1 MQVLGAKIGEYS
13 LFFGDF
19 ALFTGGHFTDY
30 LLKHSSRGA
39 EVCVSGVGYGIIEG
53 KIVGYGINFGHAAVD
68 YLPAIAC
75 FASHKGI

>member
-13 LFFGDF
+13 LFFGYF
-19 ALFTGGHFTDY
+19 ALFTGVHFTDY

-39 EVCVSGVGYGIIEG
+39 EVFVSGVGYGIIERE
-53 KIVGYGINFGHAAVD
+53 IVGYGINFGHACVD
-68 YLPAIAC
+68 YLTAIAC

>member
-19 ALFTGGHFTDY
+19 NLSIGIYFTNY
-30 LLKHSSRGA
+30 LLKHSTRGA

>member
-13 LFFGDF
+13 LFFGYF
-19 ALFTGGHFTDY
+19 ALFTGFYFTYY

-39 EVCVSGVGYGIIEG
+39 EVCVSGVSYGIIEG
-53 KIVGYGINFGHAAVD
+53 EIVGYGINFSHAAVD

>member
-13 LFFGDF
+13 LFFGYF
-19 ALFTGGHFTDY
+19 ALFTRFYFTYY
-30 LLKHSSRGA
+30 LLKHSTRGA

-53 KIVGYGINFGHAAVD
+53 KIVGYGINFGHACVN
-68 YLPAIAC
+68 YLVTVAC